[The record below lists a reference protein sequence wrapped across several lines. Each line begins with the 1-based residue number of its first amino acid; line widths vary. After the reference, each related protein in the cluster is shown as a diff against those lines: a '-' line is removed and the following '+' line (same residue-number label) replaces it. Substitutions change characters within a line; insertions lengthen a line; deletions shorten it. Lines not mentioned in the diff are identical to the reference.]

1 MKILIKAGKRAAESA
16 YLPITPFLLCEP
28 VNRVETVFMGP
39 PGFVAKWIP
48 YPLRGEAASGVLNR
62 NDITIGGQELRRTDA
77 DHHGLVFSVWRA
89 FQQYRVAP
97 RLGWEVQVGSEAGS
111 IRHGNG
117 NIPPDR
123 PALGHT
129 GRSKIRDK
137 LRRNQHASALL
148 PGIIVRRD
156 PRVRIP
162 STFLDTN
169 PCSIVAMTPFQYASP
184 MSVTNTRGL
193 RSPATP
199 EDVELFVHVEANLY
213 TAVVADSLDE
223 LGYHDQ
229 AMNEFVRPLFPAC
242 RFAGWARTIS
252 CVDIFHV
259 PENTYAKEIEAVD
272 SLLSGEVAVVSTAG
286 SKRNAPW
293 GELLST
299 AARARGAR
307 GAVID
312 GLVRDVKKI
321 EELGF
326 PVFAAGIKPVDSRG
340 RGVVI
345 DCNVPVDCGGVL
357 VSPGDLVFAD
367 YDGVVVI
374 PAEVL
379 PDAIR
384 LATEKVTR
392 ENHTREELLRGAYL
406 RDVYEKYGVL

>member
-1 MKILIKAGKRAAESA
+1 
-16 YLPITPFLLCEP
+16 
-28 VNRVETVFMGP
+28 
-39 PGFVAKWIP
+39 
-48 YPLRGEAASGVLNR
+48 
-62 NDITIGGQELRRTDA
+62 
-77 DHHGLVFSVWRA
+77 
-89 FQQYRVAP
+89 
-97 RLGWEVQVGSEAGS
+97 
-111 IRHGNG
+111 
-117 NIPPDR
+117 
-123 PALGHT
+123 
-129 GRSKIRDK
+129 
-137 LRRNQHASALL
+137 
-148 PGIIVRRD
+148 
-156 PRVRIP
+156 
-162 STFLDTN
+162 
-169 PCSIVAMTPFQYASP
+169 
-184 MSVTNTRGL
+184 MSVTNTSGP

-199 EDVELFVHVEANLY
+199 QDVELFAHVEANLY

-223 LGYHDQ
+223 LGYHNQ
-229 AMNEFVRPLFPAC
+229 AMNEFVRPLFPEC

-259 PENTYAKEIEAVD
+259 PANTYAKEIEAVD

-326 PVFAAGIKPVDSRG
+326 PVFAAGIEPVDSRG

-345 DCNVPVDCGGVL
+345 DYNVPVDCGGVL